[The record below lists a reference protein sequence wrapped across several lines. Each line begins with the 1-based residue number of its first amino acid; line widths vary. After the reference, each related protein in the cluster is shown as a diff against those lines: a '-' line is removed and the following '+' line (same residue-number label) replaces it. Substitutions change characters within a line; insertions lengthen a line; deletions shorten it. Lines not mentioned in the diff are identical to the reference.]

1 MGGLL
6 FELLDVTLLDAA
18 HEIFAA
24 EKIIVKVSG
33 ELARNDEELI
43 VGNFVPGN
51 GAAGG
56 NQVRSP
62 LKHEAEIPEDE
73 ESEDGGGCRS
83 GSFG

>member
-6 FELLDVTLLDAA
+6 FELLDVSLLDAA
-18 HEIFAA
+18 HEVFAR
-24 EKIIVKVSG
+24 EKVGTKLAR